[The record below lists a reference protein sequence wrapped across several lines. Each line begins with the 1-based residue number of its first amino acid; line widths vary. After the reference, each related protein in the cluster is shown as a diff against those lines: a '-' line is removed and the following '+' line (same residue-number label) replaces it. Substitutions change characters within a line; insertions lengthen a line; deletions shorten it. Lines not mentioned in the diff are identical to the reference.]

1 MGKAA
6 EPMIK
11 DFSGK
16 DFTCITFKP
25 DLAKFKMETLD
36 SDTVALLTRRAYDVA
51 GSVRGIAVYLNEK
64 KLPVCSIKGFVLTNV
79 LANLFANTK
88 RWFLFSFMSQE
99 FSNYQNVTFS

>member
-1 MGKAA
+1 MNNMGKAA
-6 EPMIK
+6 EPIIK

-51 GSVRGIAVYLNEK
+51 GSVRGIGVYLNGK
-64 KLPVCSIKGFVLTNV
+64 KLPVCSIKGFVQFQQV
-79 LANLFANTK
+79 C
-88 RWFLFSFMSQE
+88 
-99 FSNYQNVTFS
+99 

>member
-64 KLPVCSIKGFVLTNV
+64 KLPVCSVKGFVLTK
-79 LANLFANTK
+79 LIIANTK
-88 RWFLFSFMSQE
+88 RWFPFSFTSQRPLL
-99 FSNYQNVTFS
+99 SKCYI

>member
-64 KLPVCSIKGFVLTNV
+64 KLPVCSVKGFVLTK
-79 LANLFANTK
+79 LIIANTK
-88 RWFLFSFMSQE
+88 RWFLFSFTSQRPLL
-99 FSNYQNVTFS
+99 SKCYI

>member
-6 EPMIK
+6 EPNIK
-11 DFSGK
+11 DFNGK

-51 GSVRGIAVYLNEK
+51 GSVRGIGVYLNGN
-64 KLPVCSIKGFVLTNV
+64 KLPVCSERRLCSVSTNHCLVNRKGCFSFSFTS
-79 LANLFANTK
+79 K
-88 RWFLFSFMSQE
+88 FLFLLK
-99 FSNYQNVTFS
+99 Y